1 VSVSEGMT
9 LGPYRILE
17 CVGRGGMATV
27 YRAVHTALDR
37 EVAIKVLPD
46 YFAQD
51 ETYQERFQQEARSVA
66 RLKHPNI
73 VSVFDYGQQ
82 EGVTYLVL
90 ELVEGGTLA
99 DRLGSPMELAEV
111 VSILGPLAKALDHA
125 HLHGIV
131 HRDVKPSNILI
142 QKDGTPM
149 LADFGLV
156 KMADSV
162 RRITATGIVMGTPE
176 YMSPEQ
182 GADELIGPAS
192 DRYSLAVVAY
202 EMLTGRVPFRGT
214 TPAAVL
220 VSHMSKEMPPT
231 RELRGEL
238 SAHLEGALR
247 RALAKSPS
255 DRYPTAAMFVEALTP
270 AAWPTGLR
278 EDASTPRPTR
288 RKTQRAAPHLP
299 IVLVVD
305 DGVANRELIEACL
318 AGVECE
324 VRAAADGP
332 SALRMIESR
341 TPDLILLDVQMPG
354 MDGYEVCRRIKA
366 NPSCRLLP
374 VVMITSLDGTEDR
387 VRALESGADDYMSKP
402 VERVELVARVR
413 SALRLKAVYDSLDRA
428 EQVIFALAAAV
439 EAKDPFTE
447 AHTQRVAESARRV
460 GARIGLSEVELDAL
474 YRGGLIH
481 DIGKIGVPDAILL
494 KKGRLDPAELLRM
507 RAHPIIGESIVSP
520 LPSGADLLP
529 IIRHHHERFDGGGYP
544 DGLRGEEIPQLAR
557 IVAVCDAYD
566 ALVNDRPYRPRRT
579 VDEAISI
586 LTNGAGT
593 QWDRGVVEA
602 FICELPDVRALGA
615 ASWERPGDRT
625 ASA

>member
-1 VSVSEGMT
+1 MT

-17 CVGRGGMATV
+17 CIGRGGMATV
-27 YRAVHTALDR
+27 YKAVHTALDR
-37 EVAIKVLPD
+37 EVAIKVLPE

-51 ETYQERFQQEARSVA
+51 EMYQERFHQEARSVA

-125 HLHGIV
+125 HMHGIV

-202 EMLTGRVPFRGT
+202 EMLTGRVPFRGN

-231 RELRGEL
+231 RELHGEL
-238 SAHLEGALR
+238 SAHVEGALR

-255 DRYPTAAMFVEALTP
+255 DRYPTAATFVEALTP

-278 EDASTPRPTR
+278 EEAATPRPVR
-288 RKTQRAAPHLP
+288 RKTERAAPRLP

-318 AGVECE
+318 AGVDCE

-332 SALRMIESR
+332 SALKMIESR
-341 TPDLILLDVQMPG
+341 TPDLVLLDVQMPG

-366 NPSCRLLP
+366 NPNCRLLP
-374 VVMITSLDGTEDR
+374 VVMITSLDRTEDR

-460 GARIGLSEVELDAL
+460 GARIGLSDVELDAL

-494 KKGRLDPAELLRM
+494 KKGRLDPDELLRM

-602 FICELPDVRALGA
+602 FIRELPDVHAVGTATWGRAGT
-615 ASWERPGDRT
+615 RT
-625 ASA
+625 ATA